1 MSKDPQPKQASS
13 SFIIGAI
20 ALVFLA
26 IGYQTALLVH
36 RAATLHIASARD
48 RPDTVYVIDPATAS
62 HLIGDSYDGS
72 APLPGPQRHQGQ
84 QTVVKR
90 NSAHSGPVRQVREQ
104 QAERER
110 SRGKVESFRFDPNTV
125 SIEDLI
131 RLGFSPRQAEAID
144 NYRSKGGRFR
154 RKEDFAKSYVVED
167 SVYRRLEP
175 FINIPRLDINRADSA
190 AFDALPGIGGYY
202 AAKMVAYR
210 RELRGYSYPEQL
222 MDLYRFD
229 REKFDGLKDLITTGP
244 SEPYPLW
251 SLPEDSLSTHP
262 YISRQAAH
270 GIVLFRQHNSPEACS
285 GEALANAGI
294 LSPEDASRLS
304 RCRIEPP

>member
-36 RAATLHIASARD
+36 RAATLHIASTRD

-62 HLIGDSYDGS
+62 RLIGDSYDDS

-110 SRGKVESFRFDPNTV
+110 SRGKVESFRFNPNTV
-125 SIEDLI
+125 SVEDLI

-154 RKEDFAKSYVVED
+154 RKEDFAKLVKSRLGWDCTVIHNVCEVELGENTTITSLNTAEEEFADED
-167 SVYRRLEP
+167 SVEEIR
-175 FINIPRLDINRADSA
+175 
-190 AFDALPGIGGYY
+190 
-202 AAKMVAYR
+202 
-210 RELRGYSYPEQL
+210 
-222 MDLYRFD
+222 
-229 REKFDGLKDLITTGP
+229 
-244 SEPYPLW
+244 
-251 SLPEDSLSTHP
+251 
-262 YISRQAAH
+262 
-270 GIVLFRQHNSPEACS
+270 
-285 GEALANAGI
+285 
-294 LSPEDASRLS
+294 SRLKNALEDVS
-304 RCRIEPP
+304 DVIENAETATDTKLSNDELVQLKNRIAALEKEIINLGATVSK